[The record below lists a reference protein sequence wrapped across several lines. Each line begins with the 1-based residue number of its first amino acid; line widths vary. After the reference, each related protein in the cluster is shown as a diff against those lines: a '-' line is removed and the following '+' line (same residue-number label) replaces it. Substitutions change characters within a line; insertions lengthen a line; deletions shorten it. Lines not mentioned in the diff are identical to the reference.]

1 MTAVTSISTRS
12 QATPRHQLA
21 ELVDLSG
28 LLAAWCDRAEHNEGV
43 ARDELLAIGAR
54 LRALGLGL
62 IDDAGRDPVAAYADR
77 LRQIEAKNVLLD
89 EEGPDVPSLLA
100 QPSCSWRTV
109 QLIQAAH
116 DRAFHPDVVGLP
128 RVQQLQHYALHL
140 AKLAR
145 YLQLAG
151 THADAR
157 ADWTA
162 GRVADVLIFGVKLAT
177 VANDRL
183 PQTPVLDGA

>member
-1 MTAVTSISTRS
+1 MTAITSISARL
-12 QATPRHQLA
+12 QAAPRQQLA

-43 ARDELLAIGAR
+43 ARDELLAIGGR
-54 LRALGLGL
+54 LRTLGLGL
-62 IDDAGRDPVAAYADR
+62 LDDAGLEPVPAYADR
-77 LRQIEAKNVLLD
+77 LRQIEAKNVLFD
-89 EEGPDVPSLLA
+89 EDGPDVPSRLA

-109 QLIQAAH
+109 QLVQAAH

-151 THADAR
+151 NRADAR
-157 ADWTA
+157 TDWTA
-162 GRVADVLIFGVKLAT
+162 GRVADVLIFSVKLAT
-177 VANDRL
+177 VANFRL
-183 PQTPVLDGA
+183 PQTPLADGA